1 MKSKPDNNRDSGS
14 PQDSTAEFARLYQRV
29 LRIGKRRSSLCMYRL
44 FAWTVRTFVYPY
56 FSLRS
61 SGKEHLN
68 LPGPL
73 IIAPVHRSNLDVP
86 LVAPLSKRH
95 IRSLAKDSMFKGRF
109 ASWFSASIG
118 AVPVRRGQAD
128 RQALEMTQQ
137 LLLDGEA
144 VLVFPEGT
152 RQHGREVESIFD
164 GCAYLAAKCDAPVV
178 PVGIA
183 GTEEAMPSGV
193 KMPRRKKV
201 AVCVGEPMRF
211 DAEAGVGIS
220 DAQTEDGKSGSRST
234 GGRMAGSAAGG
245 RMADRASGGRMAAR
259 REFSEQLRRR
269 LQELMDEAAK
279 LSEQG
284 KNS

>member
-1 MKSKPDNNRDSGS
+1 MSSKSDNRSDIGSRRDSA
-14 PQDSTAEFARLYQRV
+14 DEFARLAERV
-29 LRIGKRRSSLCMYRL
+29 RRIGKRRSSLVMYRL
-44 FAWTVRTFVYPY
+44 FAWTVRWLGYPY

-61 SGKEHLN
+61 SGKEHLS
-68 LPGPL
+68 LEGPL

-86 LVAPLSKRH
+86 LIAPLSKRH
-95 IRSLAKDSMFKGRF
+95 IRSLAKDSMFKGRL

-128 RQALEMTQQ
+128 RQALEMTKR

-152 RQHGREVESIFD
+152 RQHGPEVETIFD

-193 KMPRRKKV
+193 KIPRRKKV
-201 AVCVGEPMRF
+201 AICVGEPMRF
-211 DAEAGVGIS
+211 GSEAG
-220 DAQTEDGKSGSRST
+220 DRKARSHAT
-234 GGRMAGSAAGG
+234 GGRMASSAA
-245 RMADRASGGRMAAR
+245 GGRMAAR
-259 REFSEQLRRR
+259 REFSEHLRQR
-269 LQELMDEAAK
+269 LQELMDDAANVR
-279 LSEQG
+279 EQN
-284 KNS
+284 KKS

>member
-1 MKSKPDNNRDSGS
+1 MNNPD
-14 PQDSTAEFARLYQRV
+14 EFAHLTQRV
-29 LRIGKRRSSLCMYRL
+29 LSIGKRRTSLAMCRL
-44 FAWTVRTFVYPY
+44 FKWTVRTFVYPY

-68 LPGPL
+68 LAGSL

-86 LVAPLSKRH
+86 LIAPLSKRH
-95 IRSLAKDSMFKGRF
+95 IRSLAKDSMFKGRL

-128 RQALEMTQQ
+128 RQALETTKQ

-152 RQHGREVESIFD
+152 RQHGPKVDTIFD

-193 KMPRRKKV
+193 KVPRRKKV
-201 AVCVGEPMRF
+201 AICVGAPMRF
-211 DAEAGVGIS
+211 
-220 DAQTEDGKSGSRST
+220 
-234 GGRMAGSAAGG
+234 GSAAGG
-245 RMADRASGGRMAAR
+245 HKTGGSKTGSTAADGGTAGLGDGGSAAGGGAASENKTGGRMAAR
-259 REFSEQLRRR
+259 REFSEQLRQR
-269 LQELMDEAAK
+269 LQELMEEAENARQQNK
-279 LSEQG
+279 
-284 KNS
+284 KN

>member
-1 MKSKPDNNRDSGS
+1 MNSPD
-14 PQDSTAEFARLYQRV
+14 EFAHLTQRV
-29 LRIGKRRSSLCMYRL
+29 LSIGKRPTSLLMCRL
-44 FAWTVRTFVYPY
+44 FKWIVRTFVYSY

-68 LPGPL
+68 LAGPL

-86 LVAPLSKRH
+86 LIAPLSKRH
-95 IRSLAKDSMFKGRF
+95 IRSLAKDSMFKGRL

-128 RQALEMTQQ
+128 RQALETTKQ

-152 RQHGREVESIFD
+152 RQHGPEVETIFD

-193 KMPRRKKV
+193 KVPRRKKV
-201 AVCVGEPMRF
+201 AICVGEPMRF
-211 DAEAGVGIS
+211 GSEA
-220 DAQTEDGKSGSRST
+220 DGSKSGST
-234 GGRMAGSAAGG
+234 TAGGETAGLGDGGSAAGG
-245 RMADRASGGRMAAR
+245 GAASGSKTGGRMAAR
-259 REFSEQLRRR
+259 REFSEQLRQK
-269 LQELMDEAAK
+269 LQELMDEAEGVRQQNK
-279 LSEQG
+279 KS
-284 KNS
+284 

>member
-1 MKSKPDNNRDSGS
+1 MNSNPSNRRDSA
-14 PQDSTAEFARLYQRV
+14 DEFTRLAKRV
-29 LRIGKRRSSLCMYRL
+29 QRIGKRRSSLAMYRL
-44 FAWTVRTFVYPY
+44 FAWTVRTLAYPY

-86 LVAPLSKRH
+86 LIAPLSKRH
-95 IRSLAKDSMFKGRF
+95 IRSLAKDSMFKGRL

-128 RQALEMTQQ
+128 RQALEMTKQ

-152 RQHGREVESIFD
+152 RQHGRKVENIFD

-193 KMPRRKKV
+193 KIPRRKKV
-201 AVCVGEPMRF
+201 AICVGKPMRF
-211 DAEAGVGIS
+211 GSEAGDSIS
-220 DAQTEDGKSGSRST
+220 SGNASDGQTGDLK
-234 GGRMAGSAAGG
+234 AGSH
-245 RMADRASGGRMAAR
+245 STGGRMAAR
-259 REFSEQLRRR
+259 REFSEQLRQR
-269 LQELMDEAAK
+269 LQELMDEAANVK
-279 LSEQG
+279 EQNKKG
-284 KNS
+284 

>member
-1 MKSKPDNNRDSGS
+1 MKTSD
-14 PQDSTAEFARLYQRV
+14 EFAHLTQRV
-29 LRIGKRRSSLCMYRL
+29 LKIGKRRSSLRIYRS
-44 FAWTVRTFVYPY
+44 FAWIVRTFVYPY

-61 SGKEHLN
+61 SGKEHLS
-68 LPGPL
+68 LRGPL

-86 LVAPLSKRH
+86 LLVPLSRRH
-95 IRSLAKDSMFKGRF
+95 IRSLAKDSMFKGRL

-128 RQALEMTQQ
+128 RQALEMTKQ

-152 RQHGREVESIFD
+152 RQHGPEVETIFD

-193 KMPRRKKV
+193 KVPRRKKV
-201 AVCVGEPMRF
+201 AICAGEPMWF
-211 DAEAGVGIS
+211 GAEAGGSI
-220 DAQTEDGKSGSRST
+220 SGSSASGGQTGDRKAGSNT
-234 GGRMAGSAAGG
+234 AGGRMAGSAA
-245 RMADRASGGRMAAR
+245 GGRMAAR

-269 LQELMDEAAK
+269 LQDLMDEAGNLA
-279 LSEQG
+279 Q
-284 KNS
+284 

>member
-1 MKSKPDNNRDSGS
+1 MKSMNSPD
-14 PQDSTAEFARLYQRV
+14 EFAHLTQRV
-29 LRIGKRRSSLCMYRL
+29 LSIGKRRTSLVICRL
-44 FAWTVRTFVYPY
+44 FKWTVRTFVYPY

-86 LVAPLSKRH
+86 LIAPLSKRH
-95 IRSLAKDSMFKGRF
+95 IRSLAKDSMFKGRL

-128 RQALEMTQQ
+128 RQALETTKQ

-152 RQHGREVESIFD
+152 RQHGPEVDTIFD

-193 KMPRRKKV
+193 KVPRRKKV
-201 AVCVGEPMRF
+201 AICIGEPMRF
-211 DAEAGVGIS
+211 GSEAGGAV
-220 DAQTEDGKSGSRST
+220 
-234 GGRMAGSAAGG
+234 AGG
-245 RMADRASGGRMAAR
+245 GMTSSATGGRMAAR
-259 REFSEQLRRR
+259 REFSEQLSQR
-269 LQELMDEAAK
+269 LQELMEEAENARQQNK
-279 LSEQG
+279 
-284 KNS
+284 KI

>member
-1 MKSKPDNNRDSGS
+1 MNSNNRRDSA
-14 PQDSTAEFARLYQRV
+14 DEFTRLYQRV
-29 LRIGKRRSSLCMYRL
+29 LRIGKRRSSLAIYRL
-44 FAWTVRTFVYPY
+44 FAWTVRALVYPY

-86 LVAPLSKRH
+86 LIAPLSKRH
-95 IRSLAKDSMFKGRF
+95 IRSLAKDSMFKGRL

-128 RQALEMTQQ
+128 RQALEMTKQ

-152 RQHGREVESIFD
+152 RQHGPEVETIFD

-193 KMPRRKKV
+193 KIPKRKKV
-201 AVCVGEPMRF
+201 AICVGEPMWFRSEAR
-211 DAEAGVGIS
+211 DSKAESHTA
-220 DAQTEDGKSGSRST
+220 
-234 GGRMAGSAAGG
+234 
-245 RMADRASGGRMAAR
+245 GGRMAAR
-259 REFSEQLRRR
+259 REFSEQLRQR
-269 LQELMDEAAK
+269 LQELMDEAES
-279 LSEQG
+279 LT
-284 KNS
+284 

>member
-1 MKSKPDNNRDSGS
+1 MNSMNSSD
-14 PQDSTAEFARLYQRV
+14 EFSHLTQRV
-29 LRIGKRRSSLCMYRL
+29 LRIGKRRTSLMMCRL
-44 FAWTVRTFVYPY
+44 FKWIVRTCVYPY

-68 LPGPL
+68 LAGPL

-86 LVAPLSKRH
+86 LIAPLSKRH
-95 IRSLAKDSMFKGRF
+95 IRSLAKDSMFKGRL

-128 RQALEMTQQ
+128 RQALETTKQ

-152 RQHGREVESIFD
+152 RQHGPEVDTIFD

-178 PVGIA
+178 PVGIV

-193 KMPRRKKV
+193 KVPRRQKV
-201 AVCVGEPMRF
+201 AICVGEPMRF
-211 DAEAGVGIS
+211 GSVAGDSKTGSTAAGIGT
-220 DAQTEDGKSGSRST
+220 AGLGDG
-234 GGRMAGSAAGG
+234 GSAAGDG
-245 RMADRASGGRMAAR
+245 AASGSKTGGRMAAR
-259 REFSEQLRRR
+259 REFSEQLRQR
-269 LQELMDEAAK
+269 LQELMDEAANVRNQNK
-279 LSEQG
+279 KS
-284 KNS
+284 

>member
-1 MKSKPDNNRDSGS
+1 MNSPD
-14 PQDSTAEFARLYQRV
+14 EFASLTQRV
-29 LRIGKRRSSLCMYRL
+29 LSIGKRRTSLAMCGL
-44 FAWTVRTFVYPY
+44 FKWIVRTFVYRY

-86 LVAPLSKRH
+86 LIAPLSKRH
-95 IRSLAKDSMFKGRF
+95 IRSLAKDSMFKGRL

-128 RQALEMTQQ
+128 RQALETTKQ

-152 RQHGREVESIFD
+152 RQHGPEVETIFD

-193 KMPRRKKV
+193 KVPRRKKV
-201 AVCVGEPMRF
+201 AIFVGEPMRF
-211 DAEAGVGIS
+211 GSKA
-220 DAQTEDGKSGSRST
+220 DGSKTGST
-234 GGRMAGSAAGG
+234 AAGG
-245 RMADRASGGRMAAR
+245 GAASRSKTGSRASGLGNGGKAAGGRMAAR
-259 REFSEQLRRR
+259 REFSEQLRQR
-269 LQELMDEAAK
+269 LQELMDEAENVRQQNK
-279 LSEQG
+279 KS
-284 KNS
+284 

>member
-1 MKSKPDNNRDSGS
+1 MRDT
-14 PQDSTAEFARLYQRV
+14 DEFAHLTQRV
-29 LRIGKRRSSLCMYRL
+29 LEIGKRRTSLMMCRL
-44 FAWTVRTFVYPY
+44 FKWIVRTFVYPY

-86 LVAPLSKRH
+86 LIAPLSKRH
-95 IRSLAKDSMFKGRF
+95 IRSLAKDSMFKGRL

-128 RQALEMTQQ
+128 RQALETTKQ

-152 RQHGREVESIFD
+152 RQHGPEVETIFD

-193 KMPRRKKV
+193 KVPRRKMV
-201 AVCVGEPMRF
+201 AICIGEPMRF
-211 DAEAGVGIS
+211 DAQA
-220 DAQTEDGKSGSRST
+220 GSRKTGST
-234 GGRMAGSAAGG
+234 TAGGETAGLGDGGSAAGG
-245 RMADRASGGRMAAR
+245 GAASGSKTGGRMAAR
-259 REFSEQLRRR
+259 REFSEQLRQR
-269 LQELMDEAAK
+269 LQELMDEAENVRQQNK
-279 LSEQG
+279 
-284 KNS
+284 KN

>member
-1 MKSKPDNNRDSGS
+1 MKSKPDNSRDSGS

-29 LRIGKRRSSLCMYRL
+29 LLIGKRRSSLGMYRL

-95 IRSLAKDSMFKGRF
+95 IRSLAKDSMFKGRL

-128 RQALEMTQQ
+128 RQALEMTKQ
-137 LLLDGEA
+137 LLLGGEA

-152 RQHGREVESIFD
+152 RQHGRKVESIFD

-211 DAEAGVGIS
+211 DAETGSGIS
-220 DAQTEDGKSGSRST
+220 GDSMSDAKTEDRKLGSRT
-234 GGRMAGSAAGG
+234 AGG
-245 RMADRASGGRMAAR
+245 RSKTGGRMAAR
-259 REFSEQLRRR
+259 REFSEQLRQR
-269 LQELMDEAAK
+269 LQELMDEAAN
-279 LSEQG
+279 LREQS
-284 KNS
+284 KKR